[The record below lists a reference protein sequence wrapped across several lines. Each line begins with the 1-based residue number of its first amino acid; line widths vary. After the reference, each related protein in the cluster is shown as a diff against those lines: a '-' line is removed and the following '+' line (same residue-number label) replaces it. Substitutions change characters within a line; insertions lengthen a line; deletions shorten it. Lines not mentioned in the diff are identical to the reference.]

1 MQNYNNEGKIYNT
14 EKAEKSFEILMEMM
28 AQAKVQIK
36 FYKKG
41 ILSRI
46 PITKTS
52 P

>member
-1 MQNYNNEGKIYNT
+1 MKERYIIQK
-14 EKAEKSFEILMEMM
+14 KQKKSFEILMEMM